1 MSMNRDLFRLSSLAN
16 VNVNVVGR
24 ANARR
29 LLAGRPALHASA
41 ARRVVVAPASCF
53 QCNMKKF
60 NDCFASRED
69 GSQGPRAS
77 TDACSALQGD
87 EQCPTICPAT
97 WAHNSYFKR
106 SDRDLGEVPTRTEGI
121 PVRHEVAVLCRCDT
135 SRSERK
141 PGAYLSSQ
149 LPHSIRWPCWAPC

>member
-1 MSMNRDLFRLSSLAN
+1 MNRDLFRLSSLAN
-16 VNVNVVGR
+16 VVGR

-29 LLAGRPALHASA
+29 LLAGDALHASA

-77 TDACSALQGD
+77 TDACSALQVGMSNV
-87 EQCPTICPAT
+87 QQFVQQRGLIIVT
-97 WAHNSYFKR
+97 
-106 SDRDLGEVPTRTEGI
+106 
-121 PVRHEVAVLCRCDT
+121 
-135 SRSERK
+135 
-141 PGAYLSSQ
+141 LSVQ
-149 LPHSIRWPCWAPC
+149 IAI

>member
-29 LLAGRPALHASA
+29 LLAGTDALHASA

-60 NDCFASRED
+60 
-69 GSQGPRAS
+69 
-77 TDACSALQGD
+77 
-87 EQCPTICPAT
+87 
-97 WAHNSYFKR
+97 
-106 SDRDLGEVPTRTEGI
+106 
-121 PVRHEVAVLCRCDT
+121 
-135 SRSERK
+135 
-141 PGAYLSSQ
+141 
-149 LPHSIRWPCWAPC
+149 